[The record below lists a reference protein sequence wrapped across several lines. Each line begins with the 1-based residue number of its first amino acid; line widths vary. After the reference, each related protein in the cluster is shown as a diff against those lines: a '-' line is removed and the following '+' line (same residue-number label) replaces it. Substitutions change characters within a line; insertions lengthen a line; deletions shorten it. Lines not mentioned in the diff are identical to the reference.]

1 MANYI
6 PIPSTSIQTLADGT
20 EVIVERKNWNKS
32 GYPMESDFYRAII
45 GHHMTVGGLMA
56 DMTAEPN
63 FEFPKIP
70 PWQGRIYAENNTV
83 FQLWIKNDK
92 GN

>member
-6 PIPSTSIQTLADGT
+6 PIQSRDINSLADGT
-20 EVIVERKNWNKS
+20 EVIVECRHWDRN

-45 GHHMTVGGLMA
+45 GHHMTVSGLMA

-63 FEFPKIP
+63 FEFPIIP
-70 PWQGRIYAENNTV
+70 PWQGKIYAQNSNV
-83 FQLWIKNDK
+83 MQLWKR
-92 GN
+92 GE